1 MKMNQRNYQKELERL
16 LEKQESEGKVPKLLL
31 HSCCAPCSSYVLE
44 YLSRYF
50 EITVFY
56 YNPNIYPPKEYEVRE
71 AEQQNLIFQM
81 GERNTF
87 VYPVSFLAGTY
98 RPEEFYQIAKGLE
111 KEPEGGARCMKCYEL
126 RLRQAASQA
135 KAGGYDYFAT
145 TLTISP
151 LKSAQKLNDMGE
163 QISKEFGVAYLCS
176 DFKKKEGYKRSTVL
190 SEEYGLY
197 RQDYCGCVYSIRT

>member
-1 MKMNQRNYQKELERL
+1 MDRL
-16 LEKQESEGKVPKLLL
+16 LERQTAEGKVPKLLL

-50 EITVFY
+50 EITVYY
-56 YNPNIYPPKEYEVRE
+56 YNPNIYPPKEYEMRE
-71 AEQQNLIFQM
+71 AEQQNLILRM
-81 GERNTF
+81 GEQEKF
-87 VYPVSFLAGTY
+87 LYPVSFVAGVY
-98 RPEEFYQIAKGLE
+98 QPEEFYQIAKGLE

-126 RLRQAASQA
+126 RLRQAAFQA

-151 LKSAQKLNDMGE
+151 LKSARKLNEIGE
-163 QISKEFGVAYLCS
+163 QMAKEYDVAYLCS
-176 DFKKKEGYKRSTVL
+176 DFKKKEGYKRSAVL
-190 SEEYGLY
+190 SGEYELY